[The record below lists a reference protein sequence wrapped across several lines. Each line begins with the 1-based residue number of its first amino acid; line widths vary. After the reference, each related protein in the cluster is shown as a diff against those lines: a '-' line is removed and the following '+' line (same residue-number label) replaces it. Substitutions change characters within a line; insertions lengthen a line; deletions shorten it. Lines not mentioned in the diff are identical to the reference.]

1 MVALKSPQ
9 EIELLAEAGALLG
22 TVLDELVAMAKVG
35 VTGNELDAYAKKRMQ
50 DAGAVP
56 VFLGYGKPPYPAAI
70 CVSMNDQVVHGIPS
84 DAPFREGDI
93 VSIDAGLSLH
103 GLIADSARTVGIGSV
118 SAHHK
123 KLMEV
128 TKQALD
134 LGIAQ
139 ARIGNR
145 TGDIGYA
152 VQSFVESNGFEVVR
166 DLVGHGVGYSMHED
180 PQVPNFGTK
189 GAGTL
194 LQEGMVIAIEPMVTI
209 DSPDVVTARDNWS
222 IIATSGKAAA
232 HEEHTIAITK
242 DGPRI
247 LTTAV

>member
-1 MVALKSPQ
+1 MVAVKSPQ

-22 TVLDELVAMAKVG
+22 SILDVLVKKATAG
-35 VTGNELDAYAKKRMQ
+35 ITGKALDALAQDMMQ
-50 DAGAVP
+50 DAGGVP

-70 CVSMNDQVVHGIPS
+70 CVSVNNQVVHGIPN

-103 GLIADSARTVGIGSV
+103 DMIVDSARTVGIGSV
-118 SAHHK
+118 SAQHS
-123 KLMEV
+123 KLIKV

-152 VQSFVESNGFEVVR
+152 VQSYVESNGFEVVR
-166 DLVGHGVGYSMHED
+166 DLVGHGVGYSLHED
-180 PQVPNFGTK
+180 PQVPNFGSK
-189 GAGTL
+189 GAGTAL
-194 LQEGMVIAIEPMVTI
+194 VEGMVIAIEPMVTI
-209 DSPDVVTARDNWS
+209 DSPDVATSSDNWS
-222 IIATSGKAAA
+222 IIATSGKVAA

-247 LTTAV
+247 LTA